1 VEAHDKTERMQVG
14 VKSAIAR
21 DPREW
26 SDLTLKLDICCKRS
40 GLVCDKR
47 PLLWYV
53 VVRERPSRG
62 EGRKVKRGQDWS
74 WLSVGAYGDNGETND
89 LLLMTVTSWVASTYR
104 ERPSRG
110 NVIGLSSIVE
120 LVVELC

>member
-1 VEAHDKTERMQVG
+1 M
-14 VKSAIAR
+14 
-21 DPREW
+21 
-26 SDLTLKLDICCKRS
+26 
-40 GLVCDKR
+40 CDER

-53 VVRERPSRG
+53 VVRERPSCG

-74 WLSVGAYGDNGETND
+74 RLSVGVYGDNGEIND